1 MPKGFSLS
9 GKYSKDFFNKNGQ
22 LLKIKNIEDYPLEE
36 ILIKEFKFSL
46 KDAKEISEFLL
57 PMLEY
62 DPKKR
67 ISAKQCL
74 QAPWLW
80 T

>member
-1 MPKGFSLS
+1 
-9 GKYSKDFFNKNGQ
+9 
-22 LLKIKNIEDYPLEE
+22 LKIKNIEDYPLEE

-74 QAPWLW
+74 
-80 T
+80 